1 MNIEKHIEI
10 LNNLIYESVEHGGDS
25 GGAYYSNT
33 EDILKAINEYLKFF
47 HLEDSC
53 IIKTKTEPDEDGFSF
68 DICPF
73 IVYDG
78 PSIEEKI

>member
-1 MNIEKHIEI
+1 MDIEKHIEI

-33 EDILKAINEYLKFF
+33 EGILKAINEYLKFF

-53 IIKTKTEPDEDGFSF
+53 VIKTKTEPDEDGFSF
-68 DICPF
+68 DIYPF
-73 IVYDG
+73 IMYDG
-78 PSIEEKI
+78 PHIEEKI

>member
-10 LNNLIYESVEHGGDS
+10 LNNLIYESVKRGDA

-33 EDILKAINEYLKFF
+33 ENILKAINEYLKFF

-53 IIKTKTEPDEDGFSF
+53 VIQTKTEPNEDWLSF
-68 DICPF
+68 DIAPF
-73 IVYDG
+73 VALKQKENIY
-78 PSIEEKI
+78 SF

>member
-10 LNNLIYESVEHGGDS
+10 LNNLIYESVKHGGDA

-33 EDILKAINEYLKFF
+33 KNVLKAINEYLKFF

-53 IIKTKTEPDEDGFSF
+53 VIKTTTEDWPRF
-68 DICPF
+68 DITPF
-73 IVYDG
+73 IALRQ
-78 PSIEEKI
+78 EENIYSFQ

>member
-1 MNIEKHIEI
+1 M
-10 LNNLIYESVEHGGDS
+10 V

-33 EDILKAINEYLKFF
+33 ENVLKAINEYLKFF

-53 IIKTKTEPDEDGFSF
+53 VIKTKTEPDEDGFSF

-78 PSIEEKI
+78 PHIEEKI

>member
-10 LNNLIYESVEHGGDS
+10 LNNLIYESVEHGGDA

-33 EDILKAINEYLKFF
+33 ENILKAINEYLKFF

-53 IIKTKTEPDEDGFSF
+53 VIKTTTEPNEDGFSF
-68 DICPF
+68 DIA
-73 IVYDG
+73 
-78 PSIEEKI
+78 PSIVLCDPHNY

>member
-10 LNNLIYESVEHGGDS
+10 LNNLIYESVEHGGDA

-33 EDILKAINEYLKFF
+33 EGILKAINEYLKFF

-53 IIKTKTEPDEDGFSF
+53 VIKTKTEPNEDWLSF
-68 DICPF
+68 DIAVF
-73 IVYDG
+73 IMLRQERDIC
-78 PSIEEKI
+78 SF

>member
-1 MNIEKHIEI
+1 MNIAKHIEI

-25 GGAYYSNT
+25 GGPYYSNT

-53 IIKTKTEPDEDGFSF
+53 VIKTKTEPNEDWISF
-68 DICPF
+68 DITPF
-73 IVYDG
+73 VVLKQKENIY
-78 PSIEEKI
+78 SF

>member
-10 LNNLIYESVEHGGDS
+10 LNNLIYESVKHGGDS

-33 EDILKAINEYLKFF
+33 ENILKAINEYLKFF

-53 IIKTKTEPDEDGFSF
+53 VIKTTTEDWPSF
-68 DICPF
+68 DIAPF
-73 IVYDG
+73 ITLKQ
-78 PSIEEKI
+78 EENTYSF

>member
-47 HLEDSC
+47 HLEDNC
-53 IIKTKTEPDEDGFSF
+53 IIKTKTEPDEFGFSF

-78 PSIEEKI
+78 PHIEEKI

>member
-53 IIKTKTEPDEDGFSF
+53 IIKTKTEPNEDGFSF
-68 DICPF
+68 DITPF
-73 IVYDG
+73 VVLKQKENIY
-78 PSIEEKI
+78 SF

>member
-1 MNIEKHIEI
+1 MDIEKHIKI

-25 GGAYYSNT
+25 GGAYYSNI

-73 IVYDG
+73 VVLKQKENIY
-78 PSIEEKI
+78 SF

>member
-1 MNIEKHIEI
+1 MDIEKHIEI

-33 EDILKAINEYLKFF
+33 ENVLKAINEYLKFF

-53 IIKTKTEPDEDGFSF
+53 VVKTKTEPNEDWLSF
-68 DICPF
+68 DITPF
-73 IVYDG
+73 VVLKQKENIY
-78 PSIEEKI
+78 SF

>member
-25 GGAYYSNT
+25 GGAYYSNI
-33 EDILKAINEYLKFF
+33 EGILKAINEYLKFF

-53 IIKTKTEPDEDGFSF
+53 IKVTN
-68 DICPF
+68 
-73 IVYDG
+73 
-78 PSIEEKI
+78 IELI

>member
-33 EDILKAINEYLKFF
+33 ENVLKAINEYLKFF

-53 IIKTKTEPDEDGFSF
+53 IIKTTTEDWLHF
-68 DICPF
+68 DITPF
-73 IVYDG
+73 ITLKQ
-78 PSIEEKI
+78 EENIYSF

>member
-53 IIKTKTEPDEDGFSF
+53 VIKTKTEPDEFEFSF

-78 PSIEEKI
+78 PHIEEKI

>member
-10 LNNLIYESVEHGGDS
+10 LNNLIYESVKHGGDA

-33 EDILKAINEYLKFF
+33 ENILKAINEYLKFF

-53 IIKTKTEPDEDGFSF
+53 VIKTTTEPNEDWLSF
-68 DICPF
+68 DITPF
-73 IVYDG
+73 VALKQKENIY
-78 PSIEEKI
+78 SF